1 MRAGAAAQ
9 ARAGQ
14 SGANSSAPAPAASEQ
29 AAPAVAPLS
38 RRWLWLLGAIALALS
53 FTQSPGQISPD
64 TKLDL
69 TANPLRFLA
78 RATNLWNSELP
89 FGQAQNQAYGYLFPH
104 GTFFLAGHLLGLP
117 GWITQRLWWAL
128 LLTVGFWG
136 LLRVAEVLRIGS
148 PTSRVIAAAAFALS
162 PRVLTTLGSI
172 SSETLPIMLA
182 PWVLL
187 PTILAL
193 RGAGAAAEPARSD
206 AARSVRRLAGQA
218 GVAVALMGAVN
229 AIATLAGCLP
239 AVIWWA
245 CHRPNRVWWRYTA
258 WWLAALTLAMSWWLV
273 ALILLFR
280 ISPPFL
286 DFIESSGVTTQW
298 SSLIEVLRG
307 TASWTPFVAP
317 NATAG
322 APLVTGSVAILATC
336 LVAAAGL
343 AGLAM
348 RDLPA
353 RGRLATMLM
362 VGVVLITAGYGG
374 GLGSPVAHQVQAF
387 LDAGGAPLRNVHKL
401 ETVIRIPI
409 LLGLAHLLARI
420 PLPGSAPTPTWINAL
435 ARPERDK
442 RVAAGI
448 VVLTALMTSTSLAWT
463 GRITPP
469 GTFSAIPGYWH
480 EAADWLTEHNTGA
493 PAPGRVLVV
502 PGAPFATQLW
512 GTSHDEPLQVLG
524 NGPWGVRDSIPLTP
538 PRTIRAMDSVQRLFA
553 AGRPSVGLA
562 DTLARQG
569 ISYVVLRN
577 DLDPDT
583 SRSARPILVH
593 RAITGS
599 PRLQKVAQFG
609 APVGPGPVS
618 GFVNDSGLRPRYPAV
633 EIYRVHTDEAAA
645 GDPGAP
651 YLADTDQ
658 LARVNG
664 GPEALLRLDERRR
677 LLGQPPLGPV
687 LMTTDAMSAG
697 LPTPR
702 KTGVTV
708 TDTPVARETDYGRV
722 DDHSSAIRAADDA
735 RHTFNRVADYPT
747 PGAATVYGGW
757 TGGRLTVSSSSS
769 DATALPDVAPA
780 TSPDAAID
788 SDSAT
793 AWVSNGLQSAV
804 GQWLQVDFDHPVT
817 NAVIA
822 ITPSATAVGAQVR
835 KIQVSTVNGTTTL
848 RFDEAG
854 KPLIAALPF
863 GETPW
868 VRITAIGTDDGSAGV
883 QFGITELS
891 ITQYDASGFAHP
903 VDLRHT
909 VLVPCPP
916 PNAAVASW
924 DLGSELLGRPGCA
937 MGPKNM
943 RCAASMA
950 LAPEAPVTFSRMLS
964 VPEPVSVI
972 PAVWVRARQ
981 GPKLADLIAEPD
993 TTRARGDS
1001 DLLDVLG
1008 SAYAAA
1014 DGDPATAWTAPQR
1027 VVQHKT
1033 PPTLTLTLPRPTQ
1046 VTGLRLVPSGSSVPA
1061 HPTMVAVD
1069 LGEGPQVRELK
1080 TSRSGYPGA
1089 AAPQRLP
1096 LKPRITDTVT
1106 ISLLDWE
1113 DVIDRT
1119 AVGFDQLKPPGL
1131 AEIAVLGADGRP
1143 VAAADAARNRA
1154 REITVDCAHG
1164 PVVAIAGRFVH
1175 TSIQTTVGALLDGE
1189 PVAAQPCERQP
1200 IMVPAGQ
1207 QELLISPGVQF
1218 IVDGAQLSGPLAAT
1232 LSPATTTPLTAA
1244 GAWGPSRREVQVAES
1259 TTSRVLV
1266 VPESINPGWVAR
1278 TSTGTRLTPLAVNGW
1293 QQGWVVPAGTSGTIT
1308 LTFAPNSLYRAGLAG
1323 GLALLPLLA
1332 LMAWWQAHR
1341 KPGSR
1346 EPTPAARP
1354 WTLGPWATV
1363 PVLAAGALIAGV
1375 VGVVVFGAAVGLQS
1389 ALRDRPLRRDAVT
1402 VGLSAGGL
1410 IVAGAALSRH
1420 PWRSVDGYAGH
1431 STGVQLLALI
1441 SLAALAAS
1449 VTMRDAERPKVGV
1462 PSATQ
1467 RRQGEPRSSA
1477 PASAVVLRP
1486 HEPNWK
1492 GCQDDLPPPGDE
1504 PS

>member
-1 MRAGAAAQ
+1 L
-9 ARAGQ
+9 
-14 SGANSSAPAPAASEQ
+14 SGPAPGAELAASTVE
-29 AAPAVAPLS
+29 PLS
-38 RRWLWLLGAIALALS
+38 RRWLWLVAAVALALS
-53 FTQSPGQISPD
+53 FVQSPGQISPD

-128 LLTVGFWG
+128 LLTAGFWG
-136 LLRVAEVLRIGS
+136 LSRVAEVLGIGS

-193 RGAGAAAEPARSD
+193 RGQAD
-206 AARSVRRLAGQA
+206 RSVRRLAGQA

-245 CHRPNRVWWRYTA
+245 CHRPNRVWWRYAA
-258 WWLAALTLAMSWWLV
+258 WWLAALALAMSWWLV

-317 NATAG
+317 DATAG

-353 RGRLATMLM
+353 RGRLMTMLL
-362 VGVVLITAGYGG
+362 VGVVLLAAGYSG
-374 GLGSPVAHQVQAF
+374 GLGSPAAHQVQAF

-401 ETVIRIPI
+401 ETVVRIP
-409 LLGLAHLLARI
+409 LVLGLAQLLGRI
-420 PLPGSAPTPTWINAL
+420 PLPGSAPKQTWIHAF
-435 ARPERDK
+435 AHPERDK

-448 VVLTALMTSTSLAWT
+448 VVLTALVASTSLAWT
-463 GRITPP
+463 GRIAPP
-469 GTFSAIPGYWH
+469 GTFSALPRYWH
-480 EAADWLTEHNTGA
+480 ETADWLTEHNTGA
-493 PAPGRVLVV
+493 PTPGRVLVV

-524 NGPWGVRDSIPLTP
+524 NSPWGVRDSIPLTP
-538 PRTIRAMDSVQRLFA
+538 PQTIRALDSVQRLLA
-553 AGRPSVGLA
+553 AGRPSAGLA

-593 RAITGS
+593 RAIAGS
-599 PRLQKVAQFG
+599 PRLEKVAQFG
-609 APVGPGPVS
+609 APVGPGPVA
-618 GFVNDSGLRPRYPAV
+618 GFISDSGLRPRYPAV
-633 EIYRVHTDEAAA
+633 EIYRVSPNDSAAP
-645 GDPGAP
+645 GDPAAP
-651 YLADTDQ
+651 YFADIDK
-658 LARVNG
+658 LARVDG
-664 GPEALLRLDERRR
+664 GPEVLLRLDERRR

-687 LMTTDAMSAG
+687 LLTADANKAG
-697 LPTPR
+697 LPVPA
-702 KTGVTV
+702 VTIS
-708 TDTPVARETDYGRV
+708 DTPVARETDYGRV
-722 DDHSSAIRAADDA
+722 DDHSSAIRAAGDA
-735 RHTFNRVADYPT
+735 RRTFNRVPDYPT

-757 TGGRLTVSSSSS
+757 TGGRIMVSSSSS
-769 DATALPDVAPA
+769 DATALPDVGPA
-780 TSPDAAID
+780 TSPAAAID
-788 SDSAT
+788 GDSAT

-817 NAVIA
+817 NAVITV
-822 ITPSATAVGAQVR
+822 TPSATAVGAQVR
-835 KIQVSTVNGTTTL
+835 RMQVSTVNGTTTL

-854 KPLIAALPF
+854 KPLTAALPF

-868 VRITAIGTDDGSAGV
+868 VRVTAIGTDDGSSGV
-883 QFGITELS
+883 QFGITDLS

-903 VDLRHT
+903 VELRHT
-909 VLVPCPP
+909 VLVPAPP
-916 PNAAVASW
+916 PNAAVARW

-943 RCAASMA
+943 HCAASMA
-950 LAPEAPVTFSRMLS
+950 LVPEAPVTFSRTLS
-964 VPEPVSVI
+964 VPQPVSVT
-972 PAVWVRARQ
+972 PTVWVRARQ
-981 GPKLADLIAEPD
+981 GPKLADLIAEPE

-1001 DLLDVLG
+1001 DLVDVLG
-1008 SAYAAA
+1008 SAYAAT

-1033 PPTLTLTLPRPTQ
+1033 PPTLTLRLRRPTE

-1061 HPTMVAVD
+1061 RPTMVAVD
-1069 LGEGPQVRELK
+1069 LGDGPQVRELK
-1080 TSRSGYPGA
+1080 TSGDGPGG
-1089 AAPQRLP
+1089 PQSLR
-1096 LKPRITDTVT
+1096 LKPRVTDTVT

-1119 AVGFDQLKPPGL
+1119 ALGFDQLKPPGL
-1131 AEIAVLGADGRP
+1131 AEIAVLGDDGRP

-1154 REITVDCAHG
+1154 REVTVDCADG
-1164 PVVAIAGRFVH
+1164 PVIAIAGRFVH
-1175 TSIQTTVGALLDGE
+1175 TAIRTTVGALLNGD

-1200 IMVPAGQ
+1200 ITLPAGQ
-1207 QELLISPGVQF
+1207 QELLISPGAQF
-1218 IVDGAQLSGPLAAT
+1218 VVDGAQLSGPLAAGWPT
-1232 LSPATTTPLTAA
+1232 ATRASVTPAPT
-1244 GAWGPSRREVQVAES
+1244 GAWGPARREVRLPEA
-1259 TTSRVLV
+1259 TTTRVLV

-1278 TSTGTRLTPLAVNGW
+1278 TGTGTRLTPIGVNGW

-1332 LMAWWQAHR
+1332 LMAWRPGRRRHR
-1341 KPGSR
+1341 DDP
-1346 EPTPAARP
+1346 PARP
-1354 WTLGPWATV
+1354 WTLGPWAAV
-1363 PVLAAGALIAGV
+1363 ALLSAGGLVAGV
-1375 VGVVVFGAAVGLQS
+1375 VGVVVFGAALGLQW
-1389 ALRDRPLRRDAVT
+1389 ALRDHPRRRDAIT
-1402 VGLSAGGL
+1402 VGLTAGGL
-1410 IVAGAALSRH
+1410 ILAGMALSRH

-1431 STGVQLLALI
+1431 APGVQLLALI

-1449 VTMRDAERPKVGV
+1449 VVVRP
-1462 PSATQ
+1462 
-1467 RRQGEPRSSA
+1467 REP
-1477 PASAVVLRP
+1477 
-1486 HEPNWK
+1486 
-1492 GCQDDLPPPGDE
+1492 
-1504 PS
+1504 